1 MKKNAFAQITLLFL
15 MTVLF
20 SCSEEETTPTVPVVN
35 DPNYTLNK
43 PKDQV
48 YPYEILSVEVSG
60 LSDLKTEYDGK
71 FGSLSIKLAK
81 GTGNTLVFLVPDIN
95 EGKQTLEL
103 SLNSNKKTLDFT
115 VLKLPDLGN
124 PETVLAGILTAA
136 KAQLTAMGQNPGLSG
151 MVAKQQEWVTLYEQ
165 EIAKLNA
172 KEKLETVGVLKVNNL
187 LKVLSADASG
197 RYSWACT
204 AESGELYLKYLSQI
218 TFDQGMIDKLVQAP
232 SNPVSK
238 AAAITAALNLR
249 ANFVQLKEQALKV
262 TDCKVLRSI
271 GIDESGARVLAGLN
285 DTPVKFESGKAL
297 AVKIYG
303 GYQSLNQG
311 DKTSSIALL
320 SQLATGIEKMGEQLD
335 KAIVAITALKT
346 RFSLSQANLEA
357 GDKIQLAANP
367 EKEVKL
373 VSNPI
378 AKVEKIS
385 IDQVILKEIAGVTE
399 GASLNFE
406 SKKGGDQAFTFDL
419 LIEDGPLKVKKTINA
434 SINLACTLAVTVNTS
449 GSTATVQTT
458 GGLAPFTYTWSN
470 NGTGTSQSGLS
481 PGNYNVKVKDALG
494 CEVTKEFTIQEEAVV
509 GTVTDVDGNQYAT
522 IKIGTQ
528 VWMAENLKTTK
539 FADGTE
545 IPNVTANAQWMVQT
559 TAALSYYNNDISN
572 KQKYGIL
579 YNWYA
584 ATCCAICPQGWH
596 LPTQEEWEKMRAFLL
611 PNSGVK
617 LKSTTGWRES
627 EIAGTQGTNESGFNA
642 LPGGVRGSNGNF
654 FSVSEFGHWWMNKST
669 NATSA
674 PYIILSFNQSIVSQA
689 NFNPKWNG
697 ASIRCVKD

>member
-1 MKKNAFAQITLLFL
+1 MKNLLKTPFILFL
-15 MTVLF
+15 IAIVLI
-20 SCSEEETTPTVPVVN
+20 SCKEEETTPAIPTPQ

-48 YPYEILSVEVSG
+48 LPYEIVSVEVSG

-81 GTGNTLVFLVPDIN
+81 GNGNTLVFLVPDIN

-124 PETVLAGILTAA
+124 PETALAEILTAG
-136 KAQLTAMGQNPGLSG
+136 KGQLTAMAQNPGLSG
-151 MVAKQQEWVTLYEQ
+151 LVPKQQEWVTLFEQ
-165 EIAKLNA
+165 EMAKLSP
-172 KEKLETVGVLKVNNL
+172 KEKLETIGVLKVNNL
-187 LKVLSADASG
+187 LRTLSANPSG
-197 RYSWACT
+197 KYNWACT
-204 AESGELYLKYLSQI
+204 AESGEVFLKYLNEVV
-218 TFDQGMIDKLVQAP
+218 FDQSMVDKLVQAP
-232 SNPVSK
+232 NNAVAK
-238 AAAITAALNLR
+238 AAAITAVLNMR
-249 ANFVQLKEQALKV
+249 SNFIQLKQQALKV
-262 TDCKVLRSI
+262 TDCKVLRTI
-271 GIDESGARVLAGLN
+271 GIDESGARVLAVSN

-297 AVKIYG
+297 ALKIYG
-303 GYQSLNQG
+303 SYQALNQA
-311 DKTSSIALL
+311 DKTSTIALL
-320 SQLATGIEKMGEQLD
+320 SQLSLGIEKIGEHVD
-335 KAIVAITALKT
+335 KVIAASTALKS
-346 RFSLSQANLEA
+346 RFSLSQPNLES
-357 GDKIQLAANP
+357 GDKMQLPTNP
-367 EKEVKL
+367 EKEVKTID
-373 VSNPI
+373 NPV
-378 AKVEKIS
+378 AKAENIS
-385 IDQVILKEIAGVTE
+385 SDQVTLKSI
-399 GASLNFE
+399 ASLAEAVSINFE

-419 LIEDGPLKVKKTINA
+419 TLEDGPLKVKKTVNA
-434 SINLACTLAVTVNTS
+434 SINLACTLAVTVNVS

-470 NGTGTSQSGLS
+470 NGTGTSQTGLS

-545 IPNVTANAQWMVQT
+545 IPNVTTNQQWMAQT
-559 TAALSYYNNDISN
+559 TAAFSYFNNDASN
-572 KQKYGIL
+572 NQKYGKL

-596 LPTQEEWEKMRAFLL
+596 VPTQEEWEKMRAFLL

-654 FSVSEFGHWWMNKST
+654 FSLSEFGHWWMNKST
-669 NATSA
+669 NATTA
-674 PYIILSFNQSIVSQA
+674 PYIILSFNQSVVSQA

>member
-1 MKKNAFAQITLLFL
+1 M
-15 MTVLF
+15 
-20 SCSEEETTPTVPVVN
+20 
-35 DPNYTLNK
+35 
-43 PKDQV
+43 
-48 YPYEILSVEVSG
+48 
-60 LSDLKTEYDGK
+60 
-71 FGSLSIKLAK
+71 
-81 GTGNTLVFLVPDIN
+81 
-95 EGKQTLEL
+95 
-103 SLNSNKKTLDFT
+103 
-115 VLKLPDLGN
+115 
-124 PETVLAGILTAA
+124 
-136 KAQLTAMGQNPGLSG
+136 
-151 MVAKQQEWVTLYEQ
+151 
-165 EIAKLNA
+165 
-172 KEKLETVGVLKVNNL
+172 
-187 LKVLSADASG
+187 
-197 RYSWACT
+197 
-204 AESGELYLKYLSQI
+204 
-218 TFDQGMIDKLVQAP
+218 
-232 SNPVSK
+232 
-238 AAAITAALNLR
+238 
-249 ANFVQLKEQALKV
+249 
-262 TDCKVLRSI
+262 
-271 GIDESGARVLAGLN
+271 
-285 DTPVKFESGKAL
+285 

-303 GYQSLNQG
+303 TYQSLNQG
-311 DKTSSIALL
+311 DKVSSVALL
-320 SQLATGIEKMGEQLD
+320 TQLSLGIEKMGEHLD
-335 KAIVAITALKT
+335 KVIAATTMLKT
-346 RFSLSQANLEA
+346 RFSLSQPNLEA

-378 AKVEKIS
+378 AKAEKIS
-385 IDQVILKEIAGVTE
+385 NDQVILKEISALTE

-419 LIEDGPLKVKKTINA
+419 LIEDGPLKVKKTVNA

>member
-1 MKKNAFAQITLLFL
+1 MKKNSFALIGLLFL
-15 MTVLF
+15 LMVSF
-20 SCSEEETTPTVPVVN
+20 SCSEEETNPTVPVVN

-115 VLKLPDLGN
+115 ILKLPDLGN

-151 MVAKQQEWVTLYEQ
+151 MVAKQKEWVTLYEQ

-271 GIDESGARVLAGLN
+271 GIDESGARV
-285 DTPVKFESGKAL
+285 
-297 AVKIYG
+297 
-303 GYQSLNQG
+303 
-311 DKTSSIALL
+311 
-320 SQLATGIEKMGEQLD
+320 
-335 KAIVAITALKT
+335 
-346 RFSLSQANLEA
+346 
-357 GDKIQLAANP
+357 
-367 EKEVKL
+367 
-373 VSNPI
+373 
-378 AKVEKIS
+378 
-385 IDQVILKEIAGVTE
+385 
-399 GASLNFE
+399 
-406 SKKGGDQAFTFDL
+406 
-419 LIEDGPLKVKKTINA
+419 
-434 SINLACTLAVTVNTS
+434 
-449 GSTATVQTT
+449 
-458 GGLAPFTYTWSN
+458 
-470 NGTGTSQSGLS
+470 
-481 PGNYNVKVKDALG
+481 
-494 CEVTKEFTIQEEAVV
+494 
-509 GTVTDVDGNQYAT
+509 
-522 IKIGTQ
+522 
-528 VWMAENLKTTK
+528 
-539 FADGTE
+539 
-545 IPNVTANAQWMVQT
+545 
-559 TAALSYYNNDISN
+559 
-572 KQKYGIL
+572 
-579 YNWYA
+579 
-584 ATCCAICPQGWH
+584 
-596 LPTQEEWEKMRAFLL
+596 
-611 PNSGVK
+611 
-617 LKSTTGWRES
+617 
-627 EIAGTQGTNESGFNA
+627 
-642 LPGGVRGSNGNF
+642 
-654 FSVSEFGHWWMNKST
+654 
-669 NATSA
+669 
-674 PYIILSFNQSIVSQA
+674 
-689 NFNPKWNG
+689 
-697 ASIRCVKD
+697 

>member
-1 MKKNAFAQITLLFL
+1 
-15 MTVLF
+15 
-20 SCSEEETTPTVPVVN
+20 
-35 DPNYTLNK
+35 
-43 PKDQV
+43 
-48 YPYEILSVEVSG
+48 
-60 LSDLKTEYDGK
+60 
-71 FGSLSIKLAK
+71 
-81 GTGNTLVFLVPDIN
+81 
-95 EGKQTLEL
+95 
-103 SLNSNKKTLDFT
+103 
-115 VLKLPDLGN
+115 
-124 PETVLAGILTAA
+124 
-136 KAQLTAMGQNPGLSG
+136 
-151 MVAKQQEWVTLYEQ
+151 
-165 EIAKLNA
+165 LNA

-187 LKVLSADASG
+187 LKALSADASG

-271 GIDESGARVLAGLN
+271 GIDESGARVLASSN
-285 DTPVKFESGKAL
+285 DIPLKFESGKAL

-303 GYQSLNQG
+303 TYQSLNQG
-311 DKTSSIALL
+311 DKVSSVALL
-320 SQLATGIEKMGEQLD
+320 TQLSLGIEKMGEHLD
-335 KAIVAITALKT
+335 KVIAATTSLKT
-346 RFSLSQANLEA
+346 RFSLSQSNLEA

-373 VSNPI
+373 VSNPV

-385 IDQVILKEIAGVTE
+385 TDQVILKEISALTE

-545 IPNVTANAQWMVQT
+545 IPNVTTNQQWMAQT
-559 TAALSYYNNDISN
+559 TAAFSYFNNDASN
-572 KQKYGIL
+572 NEKYGKL

-596 LPTQEEWEKMRAFLL
+596 VPTQEDWEKMRSFLL
-611 PNSGVK
+611 PNSGNK
-617 LKSTTGWRES
+617 LKSITGWRES
-627 EIAGTQGTNESGFNA
+627 EISGTKGTNESGFNA

-654 FSVSEFGHWWMNKST
+654 FSVGEFGHWWMNKST
-669 NATSA
+669 NATTA
-674 PYIILSFNQSIVSQA
+674 PYIILSFNQSVVSQA